1 MQMKNM
7 SQASPDKNAD
17 EKHESGIARQ
27 QTYYEAHNML
37 V

>member
-17 EKHESGIARQ
+17 ENKFTNAVQ
-27 QTYYEAHNML
+27 ML
-37 V
+37 